1 MDLVIYTLADEELK
15 RVESLIENTIPKIE
29 ALVPEYMKI
38 YNELYGSTSTPE
50 DPEEDAGSDVETGVP
65 KSKDLKAKYR
75 EAALKAHPDRGG
87 DEEVFK
93 ELSSAYREGDK
104 VKFMNAYNK
113 ARGNQADVLNELINT
128 NGYKWALMYE
138 DGKIAEVRK
147 AFLQHLLNEIYQL
160 ETKG

>member
-38 YNELYGSTSTPE
+38 YNELAEPLAS
-50 DPEEDAGSDVETGVP
+50 EDA
-65 KSKDLKAKYR
+65 KSKDLKAQYR
-75 EAALKAHPDRGG
+75 EAALKSHPDRGG
-87 DEEVFK
+87 DGEVFK

-104 VKFMNAYNK
+104 VKFMHAYNK
-113 ARGNQADVLNELINT
+113 AMGNQADVLNELRNT

>member
-38 YNELYGSTSTPE
+38 YNELAEPPAS
-50 DPEEDAGSDVETGVP
+50 EDA

-75 EAALKAHPDRGG
+75 EAALKSHPDRGG

-113 ARGNQADVLNELINT
+113 AMGNQADILNALINT